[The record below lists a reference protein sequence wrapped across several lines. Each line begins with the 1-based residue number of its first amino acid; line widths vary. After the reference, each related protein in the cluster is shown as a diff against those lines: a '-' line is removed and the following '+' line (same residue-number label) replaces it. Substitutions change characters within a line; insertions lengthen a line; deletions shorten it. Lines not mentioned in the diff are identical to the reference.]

1 MTINSFIERYQKERR
16 HTQSLKWDA
25 LDKRFGNAE
34 LLPLWVADMEFQA
47 PEVVVQELFERVSHG
62 VFGYSLPH
70 KAYFLAFSNWQK
82 KRHNIDLKEEWLRY
96 SNGVV
101 QSLYHL
107 IQCFS
112 NEGDGVLIQ
121 PPVYY
126 PFFNAVK
133 DTNRKLVLSPLIN
146 DNGAYSVDLTALEE
160 VLKKEQPKL
169 FILCSPHNPVGRIW
183 KESELEGM
191 LALCERYDVIVIA
204 DEIHQDFEFSAHP
217 FKSVLSIEEERFHNR
232 LIVCNA
238 PSKSFNLA
246 SLLHSHIIIPDQE
259 LREQFDQKMIRYQ
272 QTEVNLLGQVAGEAA
287 YRGGE
292 EWFDSLLTVIR
303 SNDLLVREALAEF
316 PQLIVSDL
324 EGTYLLW
331 IDLRA
336 IIPKAKV
343 KDIVQEKAKLAVDY
357 GEWFSEDYLGFI
369 RLNLATTPD
378 RITLAL
384 EQLTNA
390 IRTFKEENK

>member
-1 MTINSFIERYQKERR
+1 MSYVIIVIWRKNLMS
-16 HTQSLKWDA
+16 
-25 LDKRFGNAE
+25 
-34 LLPLWVADMEFQA
+34 
-47 PEVVVQELFERVSHG
+47 
-62 VFGYSLPH
+62 
-70 KAYFLAFSNWQK
+70 K
-82 KRHNIDLKEEWLRY
+82 KKIQICSDSSCDL
-96 SNGVV
+96 G
-101 QSLYHL
+101 
-107 IQCFS
+107 
-112 NEGDGVLIQ
+112 
-121 PPVYY
+121 
-126 PFFNAVK
+126 
-133 DTNRKLVLSPLIN
+133 T
-146 DNGAYSVDLTALEE
+146 
-160 VLKKEQPKL
+160 
-169 FILCSPHNPVGRIW
+169 
-183 KESELEGM
+183 
-191 LALCERYDVIVIA
+191 ALCERYDVIVIA

-336 IIPKAKV
+336 IIPRDKV
-343 KDIVQEKAKLAVDY
+343 KDIVYNTMTNIYNLEVPLDVHIEIGNNWYEAK
-357 GEWFSEDYLGFI
+357 
-369 RLNLATTPD
+369 
-378 RITLAL
+378 
-384 EQLTNA
+384 
-390 IRTFKEENK
+390 

>member
-1 MTINSFIERYQKERR
+1 
-16 HTQSLKWDA
+16 
-25 LDKRFGNAE
+25 
-34 LLPLWVADMEFQA
+34 
-47 PEVVVQELFERVSHG
+47 
-62 VFGYSLPH
+62 
-70 KAYFLAFSNWQK
+70 
-82 KRHNIDLKEEWLRY
+82 
-96 SNGVV
+96 
-101 QSLYHL
+101 
-107 IQCFS
+107 
-112 NEGDGVLIQ
+112 
-121 PPVYY
+121 
-126 PFFNAVK
+126 
-133 DTNRKLVLSPLIN
+133 
-146 DNGAYSVDLTALEE
+146 
-160 VLKKEQPKL
+160 
-169 FILCSPHNPVGRIW
+169 
-183 KESELEGM
+183 
-191 LALCERYDVIVIA
+191 
-204 DEIHQDFEFSAHP
+204 
-217 FKSVLSIEEERFHNR
+217 
-232 LIVCNA
+232 
-238 PSKSFNLA
+238 
-246 SLLHSHIIIPDQE
+246 
-259 LREQFDQKMIRYQ
+259 MIRYQ

-336 IIPKAKV
+336 IIPKDKV